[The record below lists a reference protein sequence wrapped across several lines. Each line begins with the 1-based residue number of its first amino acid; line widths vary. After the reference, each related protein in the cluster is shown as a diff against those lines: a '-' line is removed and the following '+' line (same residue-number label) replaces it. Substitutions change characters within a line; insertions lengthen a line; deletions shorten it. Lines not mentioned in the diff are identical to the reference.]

1 MIILL
6 PKRFAVLKQAA
17 SFDHNSSTTSNR
29 VNKAVLVHVEQTV
42 TMHIVL
48 EGPRSNFEI
57 GGGGGH
63 ICDSIL
69 GGHKTL
75 FILTL

>member
-57 GGGGGH
+57 GGGGGDTFVTQYWEGTRH
-63 ICDSIL
+63 FSY
-69 GGHKTL
+69 
-75 FILTL
+75 

>member
-57 GGGGGH
+57 GGGGDTFVTQYWEGTRH
-63 ICDSIL
+63 FSY
-69 GGHKTL
+69 
-75 FILTL
+75 